1 LAVGNPLVAGETCD
15 RKERLVKASEAQINT
30 EVATPGLSLRPRIEV
45 EKGGDWKG
53 REFLDFERRFALRF
67 WKAAG
72 KGEEGSNR
80 SSASRSGI
88 CSTGEAQG
96 SGGWGSGEVDTIKI
110 RYNKSSDEVQGG
122 S

>member
-1 LAVGNPLVAGETCD
+1 LE
-15 RKERLVKASEAQINT
+15 
-30 EVATPGLSLRPRIEV
+30 
-45 EKGGDWKG
+45 